1 VAFGLKRF
9 FIEVA
14 IFAYNKYVIGI
25 QRHDR
30 NIECIILAIILINS
44 ILMKP
49 IVIPGRKTCV
59 LLWLWIGAMLPAIQ
73 AQTCPPPITTTISAY
88 TNTYYPGQQAVVN
101 AGSSSV
107 EIGAATYGTTAIG
120 IGDILLIIQ
129 MQGVQINSLN
139 GNSYGDG
146 LGGSGY
152 LNNAQLL
159 AGNMEYIVATNA
171 VPVTGGTLTLQ
182 SALVHEYRNMPFGVD
197 GQYTYQVIH
206 VPAYYNLIIGGT
218 LTAPAWNGATGGVLV
233 LSVVNALDMNGQ
245 VIDASGTG
253 FRGGG
258 GVYLDGS
265 TIGSNTDFAALSPS
279 DIVNHIGPHASKGEG
294 IAGTPRLTNNNNY
307 GFLADNAIEGYPNG
321 SFGMGAP
328 GNAGGGGTDY
338 WPQFNNDNSGGGGG
352 GNGGRGGNGG
362 NSFSSDQPVGGYP
375 GAAFA
380 QYGPSRVVMGGG
392 GGAGVNNN
400 ETGSF
405 PNGFSSSGAAGGGI
419 VIITAGRVV
428 NTGTINVNGGAG
440 DISAQFDGAGGG
452 GAGGSVLI
460 SAASGLANVTVHA
473 DGGAAG
479 SNNGDYFGTH
489 YAHGPGGGGG
499 GGVVFSS
506 SALHAAS
513 TSNGGSAGY
522 TIDYFITGPGYTTNF
537 NAGAGSA
544 GVIQTMPPAMA
555 PPLTCFIL
563 PLQYQS
569 VSAKNNNGQVLIN
582 WQVANE
588 KDVEQ
593 YVIERSRNG
602 VDFYQ
607 VGKCAYKSTGSGH
620 INKYDFTD
628 VSPYKDGTM
637 FYRIKSLDINKR
649 FVFSNMIVVKTT
661 AVTAIL
667 SVSPS
672 PASKSAAIQW
682 ESASNSNIII
692 YLLDVA
698 GHVVM
703 NRQYQVKKGT
713 NILSVANL
721 ETLPNGLYFIQGYD
735 GVNYRNGKLLI
746 RH

>member
-1 VAFGLKRF
+1 MLLAYNGLMEIPYILFWAVIIQNSIFMKSIVLPGLKTF
-9 FIEVA
+9 VL
-14 IFAYNKYVIGI
+14 IGL
-25 QRHDR
+25 
-30 NIECIILAIILINS
+30 LA
-44 ILMKP
+44 
-49 IVIPGRKTCV
+49 
-59 LLWLWIGAMLPAIQ
+59 GAMIPEIQ
-73 AQTCPPPITTTISAY
+73 AQTCPPPVTTTISAY

-101 AGSSSV
+101 AGTVSV
-107 EIGAATYGTTAIG
+107 DIGAATYGATPIG

-129 MQGVQINSLN
+129 MQGVQLNAVN

-146 LGGSGY
+146 LSGSGY
-152 LNNAQLL
+152 LNNGQLL
-159 AGNMEYIVATNA
+159 AGNMEYIVAANA

-182 SALVHEYRNMPFGVD
+182 SALVHEYRNMPFGAD

-218 LTAPAWNGATGGVLV
+218 LTVPAWNGATGGVLV

-245 VIDASGTG
+245 LIDASGAG

-258 GVYLDGS
+258 GIWLDGS
-265 TIGSNTDFAALSPS
+265 AIGSNTDFIALSPS

-294 IAGTPRLTNNNNY
+294 IAGTPRLTNNNNF
-307 GFLADNAIEGYPNG
+307 GSLVDNGIEGYPNG
-321 SFGMGAP
+321 SFAMGAP

-338 WPQFNNDNSGGGGG
+338 WPFFNNDNSGGGGG
-352 GNGGRGGNGG
+352 GNGGPGGNGG

-400 ETGSF
+400 ATGSL

-428 NTGTINVNGGAG
+428 NTGTIHVNGASG
-440 DISAQFDGAGGG
+440 DVSAQYDGAGGG

-460 SAASGLANVTVHA
+460 RAGSGLANVTVHA

-522 TIDYFITGPGYTTNF
+522 TIDDFITGPGDTTNF

-544 GVIQTMPPAMA
+544 GVMQIVPPAIT
-555 PPLTCFIL
+555 PPLTCTIL
-563 PLQYQS
+563 PLQYLS
-569 VSAKNNNGQVLIN
+569 VSAKNNSGQVLIN

-588 KDVEQ
+588 KDVQQ

-607 VGKCAYKSTGSGH
+607 VGSCAYTSTGIGQS
-620 INKYDFTD
+620 NKYDFID
-628 VSPYKDGTM
+628 VSPYKEGTLY
-637 FYRIKSLDINKR
+637 YRIKSLDIDKR
-649 FVFSNMIVVKTT
+649 YVYSNIMVVKTT
-661 AVTAIL
+661 SVTAIL
-667 SVSPS
+667 SISPS
-672 PASKSAAIQW
+672 PANESAAIVW
-682 ESASNSNIII
+682 ESVSNNNIVI
-692 YLLDVA
+692 YLLNAA
-698 GHVVM
+698 GRVVLS
-703 NRQYQVKKGT
+703 RQYQVKSGT
-713 NILSVANL
+713 NVLSVTNL
-721 ETLPNGLYFIQGYD
+721 ETLPNGLYFIQGHD
-735 GVNYRNGKLLI
+735 GVNIRNGKLLI